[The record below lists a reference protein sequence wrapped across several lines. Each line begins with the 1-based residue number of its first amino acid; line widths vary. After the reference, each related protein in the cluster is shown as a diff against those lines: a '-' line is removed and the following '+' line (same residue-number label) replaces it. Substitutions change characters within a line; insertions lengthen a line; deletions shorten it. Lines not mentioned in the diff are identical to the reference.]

1 MRELNFIAHAEK
13 RELVIKEGQP
23 ASNDAARC
31 FTLVYP
37 DTRILIWIT
46 SEISPKQMQSIIH
59 DALHLA
65 NKLPSSSQLVAR

>member
-1 MRELNFIAHAEK
+1 MRELNFTAHAEK
-13 RELVIKEGQP
+13 RRLVVTEGQP
-23 ASNDAARC
+23 TSDRTARC

-37 DTRILIWIT
+37 ETRILIWIT

-65 NKLPSSSQLVAR
+65 NSAPVSSQIAVR